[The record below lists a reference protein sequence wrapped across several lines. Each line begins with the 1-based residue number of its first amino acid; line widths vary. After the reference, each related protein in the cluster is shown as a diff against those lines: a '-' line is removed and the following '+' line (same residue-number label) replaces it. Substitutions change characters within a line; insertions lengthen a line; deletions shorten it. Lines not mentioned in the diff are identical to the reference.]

1 MMDLVT
7 KAARVRSFL
16 QDDVFRDLVQKQ
28 KQDQIDIFLDPGSTL
43 EEIDEARRQV
53 RAIEDLLGQMKSVLT
68 DAQIHESKT
77 KKRG

>member
-1 MMDLVT
+1 MDLAT

-43 EEIDEARRQV
+43 EEIDEARRHV
-53 RAIEDLLGQMKSVLT
+53 RAIEGLLGQMRDVLT
-68 DAQIHESKT
+68 EAKIHESKT
-77 KKRG
+77 RKRG

>member
-1 MMDLVT
+1 MDLTT

-16 QDDVFRDLVQKQ
+16 RDDVFKDLVEKH
-28 KQDQIDIFLDPGSTL
+28 KQDQIDVFLDPGSTL

-53 RAIEDLLGQMKSVLT
+53 RAIEGLLGQMRDVLT
-68 DAQIHESKT
+68 EAKIHESKT

>member
-1 MMDLVT
+1 MDLSI

-16 QDDVFRDLVQKQ
+16 QDDVFRDLVKKQ
-28 KQDQIDIFLDPGSTL
+28 KQNQIDIFLNPASSL

-53 RAIEDLLGQMKSVLT
+53 RAIEDLIGQMQSVMT
-68 DAQIHESKT
+68 DAQIHESKI

>member
-1 MMDLVT
+1 MDLAT

-28 KQDQIDIFLDPGSTL
+28 KQDQIDIFLDPRSTL
-43 EEIDEARRQV
+43 EEIDEARRHV
-53 RAIEDLLGQMKSVLT
+53 RAIEGLLGQMRDVLT
-68 DAQIHESKT
+68 EAKIHESKT